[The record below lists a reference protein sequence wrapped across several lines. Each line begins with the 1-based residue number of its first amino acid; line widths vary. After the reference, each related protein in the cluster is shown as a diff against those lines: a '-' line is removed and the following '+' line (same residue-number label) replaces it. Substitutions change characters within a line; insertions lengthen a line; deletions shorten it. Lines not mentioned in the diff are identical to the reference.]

1 MAIKKQVPGLLTCS
15 IVLQVHK
22 QNNTK
27 LGELIRDTYKGRCDP
42 LLLKRVSALTVLV
55 EIGVDKLFR
64 DYIHAFLGNNEL
76 SSRY

>member
-1 MAIKKQVPGLLTCS
+1 MS
-15 IVLQVHK
+15 MLQVHK

-27 LGELIRDTYKGRCDP
+27 LGELIRDAYKGRCDP

-64 DYIHAFLGNNEL
+64 DYIHAFLGHKFTITPVCC
-76 SSRY
+76 SVKKSKF

>member
-1 MAIKKQVPGLLTCS
+1 M
-15 IVLQVHK
+15 LQVHN

-55 EIGVDKLFR
+55 EIGIDKLFR
-64 DYIHAFLGNNEL
+64 DYIHAFLGNNKRFA
-76 SSRY
+76 RYSCYCCLY